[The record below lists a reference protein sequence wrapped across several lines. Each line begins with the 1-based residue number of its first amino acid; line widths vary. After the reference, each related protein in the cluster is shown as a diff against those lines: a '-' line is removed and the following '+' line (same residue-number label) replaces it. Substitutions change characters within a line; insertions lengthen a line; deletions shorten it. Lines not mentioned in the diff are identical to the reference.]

1 MLGCIIGTGHNTK
14 SCKVTRLSKV
24 IQNSYVQNIC
34 FRCGLSAGGYDQ
46 TRFHSGVRSN
56 TSCGSGMMSTP
67 DQFCWYLFYNRKDL
81 VKKYVG
87 KEQATQE
94 EFVQWLG
101 GKGTSFSCNMYKM
114 FCETA
119 NAMSL

>member
-1 MLGCIIGTGHNTK
+1 M
-14 SCKVTRLSKV
+14 
-24 IQNSYVQNIC
+24 
-34 FRCGLSAGGYDQ
+34 
-46 TRFHSGVRSN
+46 
-56 TSCGSGMMSTP
+56 
-67 DQFCWYLFYNRKDL
+67 
-81 VKKYVG
+81 KKYVG

>member
-1 MLGCIIGTGHNTK
+1 
-14 SCKVTRLSKV
+14 
-24 IQNSYVQNIC
+24 
-34 FRCGLSAGGYDQ
+34 
-46 TRFHSGVRSN
+46 
-56 TSCGSGMMSTP
+56 MMSTP

-114 FCETA
+114 FCETP